1 MLHRYSYQMLLAALV
16 LLPVSLMAGLA
27 FGGVSLPLE
36 TLFSV
41 LSGNENSISALIIT
55 ELRLPRVLAAALV
68 GASLGLSGALAQTL
82 LKNPLADPYLLGV
95 ANGASLFAVMSILG
109 LPLIT
114 LLPLPV
120 AAFIGGL
127 LAFAL
132 AWFNAGGKN
141 GQINPLTLTLA
152 GIAIA
157 TLLSALTTL
166 VMLLGDQRALG
177 PTLRWMLGSMA
188 GTEMNQLP
196 LLAIILAGAITLAWH
211 RRQRLDALLMGWN
224 KARTL
229 GVNIEQE
236 RKIWCG
242 VIVLLSA
249 GSVALAGAVGFVG
262 LVVPHLTRML
272 LGASHRYLIPGCVF
286 IGALLLIWVDIL
298 CRTLLAPEE
307 LPLGIPMAIIA
318 VPLLLS
324 LLRKHHVH

>member
-1 MLHRYSYQMLLAALV
+1 MFQRYASQLLLAVLV
-16 LLPVSLMAGLA
+16 LLPVSVVAGLVL
-27 FGGVSLPLE
+27 GGVTLPLE

-41 LSGNENSISALIIT
+41 LAGDQSSISGLIIT

-82 LKNPLADPYLLGV
+82 LRNPLADPYLLGV
-95 ANGASLFAVMSILG
+95 ANGASLLAVMNILG
-109 LPLIT
+109 WPLVV

-120 AAFIGGL
+120 AAFVGGL
-127 LAFAL
+127 LAFSLVWA
-132 AWFNAGGKN
+132 NAGGKS
-141 GQINPLTLTLA
+141 GQVNPLTLTLA

-157 TLLSALTTL
+157 TLMSALTTL

-177 PTLRWMLGSMA
+177 PTLRWMLGSLA
-188 GTEMNQLP
+188 GVEMNQL
-196 LLAIILAGAITLAWH
+196 LLLLIMLAGAIALAWN

-229 GVNIEQE
+229 GIDIEQE

-262 LVVPHLTRML
+262 LVVPHLSRML
-272 LGASHRYLIPGCVF
+272 LGASHRYLIPGSVL
-286 IGALLLIWVDIL
+286 IGALLLVWVDIL

-307 LPLGIPMAIIA
+307 LPLGIPMAVIA